1 VIRLLLAPKGT
12 LANMETLG
20 YLSDIEEVASG
31 LDWQPPH
38 GGGSF
43 LDTVHPVQKLLAL
56 LLKDYMFR
64 AVCRSYR

>member
-1 VIRLLLAPKGT
+1 
-12 LANMETLG
+12 METLG